1 MDSVDRKLVDLLA
14 INSRG
19 GLQDLSR
26 KIGVSA
32 NEVKKRIESLV
43 KSDVIHDFVT
53 ILSPLMTNEELSI
66 AVLDFNLV
74 HDENDLLRALSDCP
88 SVWRVHRALED
99 KYVVFS
105 VVYSDDELASLA
117 MTYRGLRGIGRVD
130 IFSRFMRYWGG
141 KIDLTD
147 VHKKILR
154 CLIKDTRVSVADI
167 ARKTGLESNVVI
179 DSIDYMRES
188 ESVLFT
194 INATDYL
201 KESRIEILAKVQW
214 NVGKTSQEQVSNW
227 LQTSFPTVY
236 LREYVSVIEPTLFFN
251 FTVNHVQEV
260 DVVMKRTKESG
271 IISTFTPLI
280 LFPGSVLSDPRARRL
295 DEILTETGFS

>member
-1 MDSVDRKLVDLLA
+1 MDTIDRKLVDLLA
-14 INSRG
+14 INCRR

-26 KIGVSA
+26 KTGVSA

-53 ILSPLMTNEELSI
+53 ILSPLMTNELLSI
-66 AVLDFNLV
+66 AVLEFDLV
-74 HDENDLLRALSDCP
+74 HNEKDLLRALSDCS

-117 MTYRGLRGIGRVD
+117 MTYRGLKGIGRVD

-141 KIDLTD
+141 KIDLTAD
-147 VHKKILR
+147 HKKILR
-154 CLIKDTRVSVADI
+154 WLVKDARMSVADI
-167 ARKTGLESNVVI
+167 ARKTGLESNVVS
-179 DSIDYMRES
+179 DSIDFMRES

-201 KESRIEILAKVQW
+201 KESRIEVLAKVQW

-227 LQTSFPTVY
+227 LQSSFPTVY

-251 FTVNHVQEV
+251 FSVNHVQEV
-260 DVVMKRTKESG
+260 AAVMKKTEESG
-271 IISTFTPLI
+271 IISIFTPLI
-280 LFPGSVLSDPRARRL
+280 LFPASVFSDPRERRL